1 MIAKFLILR
10 EVILP
15 AVYLPGRNRE
25 EQQLTHSHSRCL
37 IKKNT
42 QLKNVDYV
50 TKGPHINPS
59 LYYLRGKRI

>member
-1 MIAKFLILR
+1 MIAQSLILR

-15 AVYLPGRNRE
+15 AVYLPELNRE
-25 EQQLTHSHSRCL
+25 EQGLSHSHSRCL

-42 QLKNVDYV
+42 QLKNVEYV